1 MRSVPTKA
9 GDLQVKLSSIDARS
23 DHNHLPLQLSTK
35 SMNGQ
40 YLQPAV
46 VSGVA
51 GYGAVLLLKMGHKP
65 GVRQRLGTGE
75 IRGDWAQLRVEHI
88 STSCPAS

>member
-1 MRSVPTKA
+1 MISRV
-9 GDLQVKLSSIDARS
+9 GVKHADS
-23 DHNHLPLQLSTK
+23 DHNHLPRQLPTE

-40 YLQPAV
+40 YPQPAV

-65 GVRQRLGTGE
+65 GVRPGSGE
-75 IRGDWAQLRVEHI
+75 ISRDWAELSRAHPH
-88 STSCPAS
+88 PASQQIY